1 MKNNY
6 DQKKDFIV
14 HCTMYYNIFVVP
26 KLMKTMILLRNI
38 REFTLFGYLIN

>member
-1 MKNNY
+1 MT
-6 DQKKDFIV
+6 KKRF
-14 HCTMYYNIFVVP
+14 TLYNVLVVP